1 MIGLLVSGLISK
13 EAGWIGPQSRRRKAS
28 ELSADIATSTSFPTQ
43 RYHFALLQCNAFLV
57 LVPFCRMTNAK
68 RLSAITRRMW
78 CWRTTT
84 CERRSVFPYRKPRKW
99 WRLSARIQICWGS
112 WVWWT
117 TGYHSSTSC
126 TFLRLT
132 IENWI
137 SLLVGVKKW
146 KFEVEITDE
155 MVRCFDW

>member
-1 MIGLLVSGLISK
+1 
-13 EAGWIGPQSRRRKAS
+13 
-28 ELSADIATSTSFPTQ
+28 
-43 RYHFALLQCNAFLV
+43 
-57 LVPFCRMTNAK
+57 
-68 RLSAITRRMW
+68 
-78 CWRTTT
+78 
-84 CERRSVFPYRKPRKW
+84 
-99 WRLSARIQICWGS
+99 
-112 WVWWT
+112 VWWT